1 MPLTLRPP
9 RKGKSPNYEI
19 RGTYLGV
26 AVERSAGTPDKKLAL
41 KVLNRI
47 KAEIEEGKIK
57 GGDGTTFLMALK
69 AYLEAGGDGQFMR
82 PIIEL
87 DGEHSLSQSPCC
99 RHRPDPARSSRCRP
113 LSERHAANPQSQILH
128 ASIGGVKARWYRVAH
143 QAAKGLGR

>member
-41 KVLNRI
+41 KILNRI

-57 GGDGTTFLMALK
+57 EVTA
-69 AYLEAGGDGQFMR
+69 
-82 PIIEL
+82 
-87 DGEHSLSQSPCC
+87 
-99 RHRPDPARSSRCRP
+99 P
-113 LSERHAANPQSQILH
+113 LS
-128 ASIGGVKARWYRVAH
+128 
-143 QAAKGLGR
+143 